1 MESLNIFE
9 ILKTLPHRYPFLLV
23 DKIIEFEPWK
33 KIKAIKN
40 VTINEPY
47 FIGHFPDMPV
57 MPGVLIVEAMA
68 QAGGILAIKS
78 GNLTLENKVV
88 YFAGIEKCRFR
99 SPVFPGDTIIIEAEI
114 LNHKKTIWKIG
125 AKAYVDKKVCA
136 EGTFTAA
143 IQDRKE

>member
-1 MESLNIFE
+1 MDSFNIFE

-23 DKIIEFEPWK
+23 DKVIEYEPWK

-47 FIGHFPDMPV
+47 FIGHFPDIPV

-78 GNLTLENKVV
+78 GNLSLNNKVV

-99 SPVFPGDTIIIEAEI
+99 NPVFPGDTLILEAEI
-114 LNHKKTIWKIG
+114 INNKATIWKIG
-125 AKAYVDKKVCA
+125 AKALVDNKICA
-136 EGTFTAA
+136 EGIFTAA

>member
-1 MESLNIFE
+1 MDSFNIFE

-23 DKIIEFEPWK
+23 DKVIEYEPWK

-47 FIGHFPDMPV
+47 FIGHFPDIPV

-78 GNLTLENKVV
+78 GNLSLNNKVV

-99 SPVFPGDTIIIEAEI
+99 NPVFPGDTLILEAEI
-114 LNHKKTIWKIG
+114 INNKATIWKIG
-125 AKAYVDKKVCA
+125 AKALVDDKICA
-136 EGTFTAA
+136 EGIFTAA

>member
-1 MESLNIFE
+1 MESFNIFE

-23 DKIIEFEPWK
+23 DRVIEFEPWK

-47 FIGHFPDMPV
+47 FIGHFPDIPV

-78 GNLTLENKVV
+78 GKLSLDNKVV
-88 YFAGIEKCRFR
+88 YFAGIEKCKFR
-99 SPVFPGDTIIIEAEI
+99 NPVFPGDTLILEAEI
-114 LNHKKTIWKIG
+114 INNKATIWKIG
-125 AKAYVDKKVCA
+125 AKAIVNDKICA
-136 EGTFTAA
+136 EGIFTAA

>member
-1 MESLNIFE
+1 MESFNISE
-9 ILKTLPHRYPFLLV
+9 ILKILPHRYPFLLV
-23 DKIIEFEPWK
+23 DKVIEYEPWK

-47 FIGHFPDMPV
+47 FIGHFPDIPV

-78 GNLTLENKVV
+78 GNLSLENKVV
-88 YFAGIEKCRFR
+88 YFAGIEKCKFR
-99 SPVFPGDTIIIEAEI
+99 NPVFPGDTLILEAEI
-114 LNHKKTIWKIG
+114 INNKATIWKIG
-125 AKAYVDKKVCA
+125 AKALVDDKICA
-136 EGTFTAA
+136 EGIFTAA

>member
-1 MESLNIFE
+1 MESFNIFE

-23 DKIIEFEPWK
+23 DRVIEFEPWK

-47 FIGHFPDMPV
+47 FIGHFPDIPV

-78 GNLTLENKVV
+78 GNLSLDNKVV
-88 YFAGIEKCRFR
+88 YFAGIEKCKFR
-99 SPVFPGDTIIIEAEI
+99 NPVFPGDTLILEAEI
-114 LNHKKTIWKIG
+114 INNKATIWKIG
-125 AKAYVDKKVCA
+125 AKAIVNDKICA
-136 EGTFTAA
+136 EGIFTAA